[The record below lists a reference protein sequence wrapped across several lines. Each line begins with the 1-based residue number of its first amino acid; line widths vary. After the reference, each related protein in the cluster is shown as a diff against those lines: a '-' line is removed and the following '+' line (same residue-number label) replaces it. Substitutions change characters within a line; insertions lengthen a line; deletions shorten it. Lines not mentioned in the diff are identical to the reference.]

1 LLYKD
6 RILEKV
12 LIQAGWLLR
21 VISVITKIVDEL
33 GNTDPH
39 GILNF
44 YNCATFTPGYLLLVG

>member
-1 LLYKD
+1 MVMG
-6 RILEKV
+6 KV

-21 VISVITKIVDEL
+21 VISVMTEKVDEL

-44 YNCATFTPGYLLLVG
+44 CNCGTFTPGHLLLAG